1 MIKRNQ
7 QQRQAAFLKTNS
19 IQFLVVD
26 SDQHVFKDADVI
38 TMNLF
43 KKKIKNPSYES
54 ACQRLSLETRGFIWL
69 DMRLLV
75 SVTQRQCKCF
85 VTAFIATSLE
95 GKTTTDKWWIQ
106 WMQVS
111 VSRIPWSS
119 NGLSCSSC
127 SIWPAETYLTVTM
140 RIISASSPHDK
151 VTSSSSSSS
160 SSLSWL
166 PSILQ

>member
-19 IQFLVVD
+19 IQFFVVD

-43 KKKIKNPSYES
+43 LKKKIHRTSQPAN
-54 ACQRLSLETRGFIWL
+54 ACRWKRGVFIWL
-69 DMRLLV
+69 DMRFLV

-95 GKTTTDKWWIQ
+95 GKTTTDK
-106 WMQVS
+106 
-111 VSRIPWSS
+111 
-119 NGLSCSSC
+119 
-127 SIWPAETYLTVTM
+127 
-140 RIISASSPHDK
+140 
-151 VTSSSSSSS
+151 
-160 SSLSWL
+160 
-166 PSILQ
+166 